1 MNDKK
6 QFAKVFLIAGS
17 EPLGSAGM
25 QADIK
30 AVSACGGYAA
40 CAVTCIVDED
50 TTHVKSIHTIPV
62 DMIRAQA
69 ESFLGDVGADCIKTG
84 MLYSTEL
91 ILTVE
96 EILKEFP
103 GMPRVIDPVMVNSI
117 GQPLLKPDAVAAYKE
132 RLFPLADIITP
143 NFREAAIL
151 LGHPMQFDT
160 LRSDLK
166 FLTQWGN
173 AVIVKSFPSEE
184 GLTDYFYDPKTGI
197 TRWFNKRKIETKN
210 VNGTG
215 DSFASAIA
223 AYLAQKFTMLGS
235 VESAEEFII
244 NAIESGS
251 KYAFGTGYGPVNPFY
266 MLKPK
271 PRCGLKKNSCETE

>member
-1 MNDKK
+1 MKGKK

-62 DMIRAQA
+62 GMIRAQA

-91 ILTVE
+91 IETVE
-96 EILKEFP
+96 GILTEFP

-117 GQPLLKPDAVAAYKE
+117 GQPLLKPEAVEAYKE

-151 LGHPMQFDT
+151 LGRPMTAGT
-160 LRSDLK
+160 LHDDLK
-166 FLTQWGN
+166 TLTQWGN
-173 AVIVKSFPSEE
+173 AVIVKSFPD
-184 GLTDYFYDPKTGI
+184 GDRLTDYFYDPETAEMRQFSKRRI
-197 TRWFNKRKIETKN
+197 DTRN

-223 AYLAQKFTMLGS
+223 AYLAQKRP
-235 VESAEEFII
+235 VEEAVEKAEDFII
-244 NAIESGS
+244 HAIESGAE
-251 KYAFGTGYGPVNPFY
+251 YAFGTGYGPVNPFY
-266 MLKPK
+266 ML
-271 PRCGLKKNSCETE
+271 

>member
-1 MNDKK
+1 MKEKK

-91 ILTVE
+91 ICTVE

-103 GMPRVIDPVMVNSI
+103 GIRRVIDPVMVNSI
-117 GQPLLKPDAVAAYKE
+117 GQPLLKPDAISAYKD

-143 NFREAAIL
+143 NFREAALL
-151 LGHPMQFDT
+151 LGHPMSLKT
-160 LRSDLK
+160 LEDDLK
-166 FLTQWGN
+166 YLTQWGN
-173 AVIVKSFPSEE
+173 AVIVKSFPDDDC
-184 GLTDYFYDPKTGI
+184 LTDYFYDPKTGV
-197 TRWFNKRKIETKN
+197 THYFSKTKIQTKN

-223 AYLAQKFTMLGS
+223 AYLAQKQSMQAS
-235 VESAEEFII
+235 IENAEKFIFR
-244 NAIESGS
+244 AIENGS
-251 KYAFGTGYGPVNPFY
+251 EYAFGTGYGPVDPFY
-266 MLKPK
+266 MLKDEK
-271 PRCGLKKNSCETE
+271 

>member
-1 MNDKK
+1 MERKK

-30 AVSACGGYAA
+30 AVSACGSYAA

-62 DMIRAQA
+62 DMIQAQA
-69 ESFLGDVGADCIKTG
+69 ESFLGDVGADCLKTG

-91 ILTVE
+91 ICTVE
-96 EILKEFP
+96 KILKKFP

-117 GQPLLKPDAVAAYKE
+117 GQPLLQPDAVAAYKE

-151 LGHPMQFDT
+151 LGRPLSAAHIKE
-160 LRSDLK
+160 DLK
-166 FLTQWGN
+166 ELTQWGN
-173 AVIVKSFPSEE
+173 AVIVKSFPDDDR
-184 GLTDYFYDPKTGI
+184 LTDYFYNPATGSFRQF
-197 TRWFNKRKIETKN
+197 TKQKIETKN

-223 AYLAQKFTMLGS
+223 AYLAQKFTIEKA
-235 VESAEEFII
+235 VEKAEDFII
-244 NAIESGS
+244 HAIESGS
-251 KYAFGTGYGPVNPFY
+251 QYAFGTGYGPVNPFY
-266 MLKPK
+266 NL
-271 PRCGLKKNSCETE
+271 TEGQ

>member
-1 MNDKK
+1 MKEKK
-6 QFAKVFLIAGS
+6 QFSKVFLIAGS

-50 TTHVKSIHTIPV
+50 TTHVKSIQTIPV
-62 DMIRAQA
+62 SMIRAQA
-69 ESFLGDVGADCIKTG
+69 ESFLSDVGADCIKTG

-91 ILTVE
+91 ICTVE
-96 EILKEFP
+96 GILKTYP
-103 GMPRVIDPVMVNSI
+103 GIPRVIDPVMVNSI
-117 GQPLLKPDAVAAYKE
+117 GQPLLKPDAVEAYKQ

-151 LGHPMQFDT
+151 LGHPLSLPHLQE
-160 LRSDLK
+160 DLK
-166 FLTQWGN
+166 ELTQWGN
-173 AVIVKSFPSEE
+173 AVIVKSFPD
-184 GLTDYFYDPKTGI
+184 GDRLTDFFYNPSDRQFQQFSKQ
-197 TRWFNKRKIETKN
+197 KIQTKN

-223 AYLAQKFTMLGS
+223 AYLAQKYPLQQA
-235 VESAEEFII
+235 VEKAEDFII
-244 NAIESGS
+244 HAIESGS
-251 KYAFGTGYGPVNPFY
+251 QYAFGTGYGPVNPFY
-266 MLKPK
+266 
-271 PRCGLKKNSCETE
+271 GLSE

>member
-1 MNDKK
+1 MQGKK

-69 ESFLGDVGADCIKTG
+69 ESFLGDVGADCVKTG

-91 ILTVE
+91 IRTVE
-96 EILKEFP
+96 TILHEFP
-103 GMPRVIDPVMVNSI
+103 GMPRVIDPVMVNST

-151 LGHPMQFDT
+151 LGHPMT
-160 LRSDLK
+160 AGSLEEDLK
-166 FLTQWGN
+166 TLTQWGN
-173 AVIVKSFPSEE
+173 AVIVKSFPD
-184 GLTDYFYDPKTGI
+184 GDRLTDYFHDPKTGI
-197 TRWFNKRKIETKN
+197 TRQFSKQKVQTHN

-223 AYLAQKFTMLGS
+223 AYLAQRYPVAEA
-235 VESAEEFII
+235 VEKAETFII
-244 NAIESGS
+244 RAIESGAD
-251 KYAFGTGYGPVNPFY
+251 YAFGTGYGPVNPFF
-266 MLKPK
+266 ML
-271 PRCGLKKNSCETE
+271 